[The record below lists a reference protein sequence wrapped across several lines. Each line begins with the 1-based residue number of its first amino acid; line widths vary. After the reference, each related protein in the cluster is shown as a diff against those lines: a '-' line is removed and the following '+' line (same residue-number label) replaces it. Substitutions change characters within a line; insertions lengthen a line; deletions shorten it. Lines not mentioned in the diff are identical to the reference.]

1 MSPRQ
6 QHAASAGL
14 ILLAAIAAFYNVFP
28 NAFHLDDF
36 YRVAGNPGIQHVH
49 PVWRHFVDP
58 STMSTLPRITAF
70 RPLLPLT
77 LSLNYWWGGEA
88 PAGYHAVNLAF
99 HAVSGVLVY
108 ALFLQLG
115 TRRAVALIAALLFAV
130 HPLSGI
136 VVNYVSARDLA
147 MAQTFLLASLVA
159 YTRMRLR
166 RGDRTA
172 GWAAAIAFAGLAL
185 LCKTN
190 AAILPL
196 LVAAFEL
203 IFMRGGPRSICAR
216 AAAFVAVPVAFGVWT
231 RVVLGHS
238 DLETTV
244 GAEAGGP
251 AAYAL
256 AQAKAHLVYF
266 FNFAWPVN
274 MRQMPLLTPPAGW
287 ADPAVLLTLAIVGI
301 SLLLAWRLRRT
312 HPFVAFCIVAYWLLM
327 APESSI
333 VPLNHLRADYR
344 PYPSSPFLFGALAF
358 AAVTTLPR
366 TAWLAAAAAAVLAL
380 TATSIGINRTWR
392 TEESLWTHSTSLGGD
407 PVAHLNL
414 AMSIADRR
422 DPRVKAHLEKAL
434 AMAPGYSLAHI
445 NYGLLL
451 IQLGNRGE
459 GLAQVQEGVR
469 LTPTWAQS
477 HYWLSIAYE
486 QLALPG
492 PAADSALM
500 AHRLEPNNLQYAY
513 AAALQT
519 YRAGRLADSLPPV
532 RVVLARDER
541 YELARFLEGFALQQT
556 GAVDEAIASYRR
568 FLSFRPD
575 YMQAHFNLGYALMT
589 QGRCA
594 EAIPE
599 FARTLE
605 LKPDYREVD
614 LYLAKCRRAPPARQ
628 LH

>member
-1 MSPRQ
+1 MRPMSPRQ
-6 QHAASAGL
+6 QHAASACL
-14 ILLAAIAAFYNVFP
+14 IVLAAMAAFHNVFP

-49 PVWRHFVDP
+49 PIWRHFVDP

-77 LSLNYWWGGEA
+77 LSLNYWWGGET

-99 HAVSGVLVY
+99 HAVSSVLVY
-108 ALFLQLG
+108 VLLLPLAK
-115 TRRAVALIAALLFAV
+115 RRAVALITALLFAV

-136 VVNYVSARDLA
+136 VVNYVSARDLG
-147 MAQTFLLASLVA
+147 MAQTFLLASLVV

-166 RGDRTA
+166 RGDRAVAWA
-172 GWAAAIAFAGLAL
+172 GAITFAGLAL

-196 LVAAFEL
+196 LVAAFEFL
-203 IFMRGGPRSICAR
+203 FLRGGLRSIGMR
-216 AAAFVAVPVAFGVWT
+216 AAAFVSVPVAFAVWT
-231 RVVLGHS
+231 RLALGHS

-251 AAYAL
+251 ARYAL

-266 FNFAWPVN
+266 FNFVWPNN
-274 MRQMPLLTPPAGW
+274 MRQMPLLTPPEGW
-287 ADPAVLLTLAIVGI
+287 ADPAVLLTLGIVTI
-301 SLLLAWRLRRT
+301 SLFLAWRLRRT
-312 HPFVAFCIVAYWLLM
+312 HPFVSFCIVAYWLLM
-327 APESSI
+327 VPESSI

-358 AAVTTLPR
+358 AAVTALPR
-366 TAWLAAAAAAVLAL
+366 RAWLVAAVAAVIAL
-380 TATSIGINRTWR
+380 TAASIRINRTWR
-392 TEESLWTHSTSLGGD
+392 TEESLWTHSTALGGD
-407 PVAHLNL
+407 AVAHMNL

-422 DPRVKAHLEKAL
+422 DPRVKVHLERAL
-434 AMAPGYSLAHI
+434 EMAPGYVLGHI

-451 IQLGNRGE
+451 IHLGKRAD
-459 GLAQVQEGVR
+459 GLAQVREGVR
-469 LTPTWAQS
+469 LAPTWAQS
-477 HYWLSIAYE
+477 HYWLAMAYQ
-486 QLALPG
+486 QLAMPG
-492 PAADSALM
+492 PAADAALT

-513 AAALQT
+513 EAALQAQK
-519 YRAGRLADSLPPV
+519 AGRLADSLPPV
-532 RVVLARDER
+532 RVVVARDER

-568 FLSFRPD
+568 FLAFRPD

-589 QGRCA
+589 RGRCA

-614 LYLAKCRRAPPARQ
+614 LYLAKCRLATPPR
-628 LH
+628 

>member
-14 ILLAAIAAFYNVFP
+14 ILLATIAAFHNVFP

-49 PVWRHFVDP
+49 PIWRHFVDP

-70 RPLLPLT
+70 RPLLPLS
-77 LSLNYWWGGEA
+77 LSLNYWWGGET

-108 ALFLQLG
+108 VLFLQLG
-115 TRRAVALIAALLFAV
+115 TRRAIALIAALLFAV

-136 VVNYVSARDLA
+136 VVNYISARDLA

-159 YTRMRLR
+159 YAHMRLG
-166 RGDRTA
+166 RGDRAA
-172 GWAAAIAFAGLAL
+172 GWVAAITFAGLAL

-203 IFMRGGPRSICAR
+203 IFMRGGLRSVCAR
-216 AAAFVAVPVAFGVWT
+216 AAAFVAVAVAFGVWT
-231 RVVLGHS
+231 RVALGHS

-251 AAYAL
+251 ARYAL
-256 AQAKAHLVYF
+256 VQTKAHLVYF
-266 FNFAWPVN
+266 FNFVWPTN

-287 ADPAVLLTLAIVGI
+287 ADPAVLLTFAIVAV
-301 SLLLAWRLRRT
+301 SLFFAWRLRRT

-333 VPLNHLRADYR
+333 VPMNHLRADYR

-358 AAVTTLPR
+358 VAVTTLPR
-366 TAWLAAAAAAVLAL
+366 DVWLTAAAVVVVALAGS
-380 TATSIGINRTWR
+380 SISINRTWR
-392 TEESLWTHSTSLGGD
+392 TEESLWTHSTKLGGD
-407 PVAHLNL
+407 AVAHMNL

-422 DPRVKAHLEKAL
+422 DPRVKAHLEQAL
-434 AMAPGYSLAHI
+434 AMAPGYVLGHI

-451 IQLGNRGE
+451 IQQGRRAG
-459 GLAQVQEGVR
+459 GLWEVMEAVR
-469 LTPTWAQS
+469 LAPTWAQS
-477 HYWLSIAYE
+477 HYWLSVAYG
-486 QLALPG
+486 QLSMPG
-492 PAADSALM
+492 PAADAALE
-500 AHRLEPNNLQYAY
+500 AHRLEPNNVQYAY
-513 AAALQT
+513 EAALQAQ
-519 YRAGRLADSLPPV
+519 RVGRMADSLAPV
-532 RVVLARDER
+532 RVVVARDER

-568 FLSFRPD
+568 FLAFRPD

-589 QGRCA
+589 KGRCA

-599 FARTLE
+599 FTRTLE

-614 LYLAKCRRAPPARQ
+614 LYIAKCRQATPPR
-628 LH
+628 